1 MDFNDFLGKIQTK
14 SSTVAINISAK
25 STMEIM
31 EIDKNGTINSYAE
44 VPIQYNNFTKE
55 LENVYEFQ
63 SGLKQAFSDLKLS
76 TSSKV
81 YVSIPTYVLEHENLP
96 DIDDEEAIKTILLTS
111 IEKNYIFKKYDPA
124 LSYFKFPSN
133 DNIANGLTV
142 CSTALRLDEYTK
154 IKNVFEEL
162 GLKVLAIDSS
172 YSALI
177 NGVIATNKVN
187 PNLINNKG
195 KWNIINITSNSYV
208 IYSMEGKLLTSMY
221 EEPLAVKSFTEEEIY
236 QVVVNSLDLVLNN
249 YPAEQIVVVSQA
261 DNVSAE
267 YLASVINVTCP
278 ITHIEDNKY
287 RKPLVETSL
296 NITQSLKPKISLE
309 AVGISTWSTNFNGFK
324 FNFLDAPIETDA
336 VVESI
341 TVNINGQDIELT
353 SDKLLKWA
361 IFIGLIAVIIAAI
374 AYFFCLIQYNG
385 TSTKKIAIVENT
397 NRIKNELKIQPQAKG
412 VSESEFLQKSYSSNV
427 NYRKSYSSIAKEIPD
442 MLWIEEFHLL
452 DNSKMYLKGRSYR
465 MDDVLNYYDSLSQLG
480 KFENLKISSLKISN
494 TEISDLLLD
503 ENSDMQEETTYEFA
517 FGEPVYVKPNS
528 ATQQD
533 KATDTNG
540 VTLPP
545 PAAPPAPTK
554 SRR

>member
-1 MDFNDFLGKIQTK
+1 MDFNGFLEKLQTK
-14 SSTVAINISAK
+14 SSTVAINISTK

-44 VPIQYNNFTKE
+44 VPIQYNNFSKE

-63 SGLKQAFSDLKLS
+63 SSLKQAFSDLKLS

-81 YVSIPTYVLEHENLP
+81 YVSIPTYVLENENLP
-96 DIDDEEAIKTILLTS
+96 DLDDDEAIKTILLSS

-124 LSYFKFPSN
+124 ISYFKYPQ
-133 DNIANGLTV
+133 DNKNGLSV
-142 CSTALRLDEYTK
+142 CCTALRLDEYTK

-187 PNLINNKG
+187 PDLINRKG

-236 QVVVNSLDLVLNN
+236 QVIVNSLDLVLNN

-267 YLASVINVTCP
+267 YLASVVNVSCP

-296 NITQSLKPKISLE
+296 NITQSLKTKISLE
-309 AVGISTWSTNFNGFK
+309 AVGISTWATNFNGFK
-324 FNFLDAPIETDA
+324 FNFLDAPIETDN

-341 TVNINGQDIELT
+341 TLNINGQDIELT
-353 SDKLLKWA
+353 PGKLQKWA
-361 IFIGLIAVIIAAI
+361 ILIGLIVVILGTV

-385 TSTKKIAIVENT
+385 TNAKKITIVENS
-397 NRIKNELKIQPQAKG
+397 NRIKNELKIQPQATG
-412 VSESEFLQKSYSSNV
+412 INESEFLQKNYSLNV
-427 NYRKSYSSIAKEIPD
+427 NYRKSYSSISKEIPD
-442 MLWIEEFHLL
+442 MLWIEEFQLL
-452 DNSKMYLKGRSYR
+452 DTSKMYLKGRSYR
-465 MDDVLNYYDSLSQLG
+465 MDDVLNYYDSLSKLG

-494 TEISDLLLD
+494 TEISDLLLE
-503 ENSDMQEETTYEFA
+503 ENSTMQEETTYEFA
-517 FGEPVYVKPNS
+517 FGEPVYTKPNNTTE
-528 ATQQD
+528 ANQ
-533 KATDTNG
+533 KTDANG